1 MSEDRDDRPPVI
13 GVGTLNIS
21 PRARALVNEVLDS
34 NRLSYGPMTRRFEA
48 GFARAHGCRFGVM
61 SNSGTSALLV
71 ALAALKELHGWA
83 DGDEVILPA
92 VTFAGTANI
101 VFHARMRPVLVD
113 VDPIHYELDPEKIE
127 AAVTSRTRALI
138 PVHVFGQPCD
148 MDPVL
153 ELARQYGLRVIE
165 DSAETMF
172 ARYKGRSV
180 GSLGEIGCFSTYA
193 AHLLTTGVGGL
204 NTTDNPEYAEKL
216 RSLINHGRDSTYL
229 NIDDDDR
236 KSPEELRRIVAR
248 RFSFVSLGYSFRLTE
263 MEAALGLAQLEVGTE
278 MIARRRTNAAWLTG
292 KLSGHEAFLQLPR
305 IRPGCEHSFMMY
317 PIVLRD
323 RKKDAL
329 VDFLEQ
335 NRVETREM
343 LPLTNQPLYQRLMG
357 IGEADY
363 PVAGWINTSGFY
375 IGCHQDL
382 SSTDLDRIVE
392 LFDRFFKDGPTQEAG
407 RRKT

>member
-1 MSEDRDDRPPVI
+1 MSEDREVRPPII
-13 GVGTLNIS
+13 GVGTMNIS
-21 PRARALVNEVLDS
+21 PRAKALVNEVLDS
-34 NRLSYGPMTRRFEA
+34 NRLSYGPMTQAFEA
-48 GFARAHGCRFGVM
+48 GFAQAHACRFGVM

-92 VTFAGTANI
+92 VTFAGTVNI

-127 AAVTSRTRALI
+127 AAVTPRTRAVI

-148 MDPVL
+148 MDHVL
-153 ELARQYGLRVIE
+153 ELARRYGLRVIE

-172 ARYKGRSV
+172 ATYRGRSV
-180 GSLGEIGCFSTYA
+180 GSLGDIGCFSTYA

-204 NTTDNPEYAEKL
+204 NTTDNPEYADKL

-229 NIDDDDR
+229 NIDDDDL
-236 KSPEELRRIVAR
+236 KSPEELRRIVSR

-278 MIARRRTNAAWLTG
+278 LIAVRRKNAAYLTR

-305 IRPGCEHSFMMY
+305 IRTGCEHSFMMY
-317 PIVLRD
+317 PIVLRE
-323 RKKDAL
+323 REKDAL
-329 VDFLEQ
+329 VNFLEQ

-343 LPLTNQPLYQRLMG
+343 LPLTNQPLYRRLLD
-357 IGEADY
+357 IGETDY
-363 PVAGWINTSGFY
+363 PVAGWINRSGFY

-382 SSTDLDRIVE
+382 TLADLDRIVE
-392 LFDRFFKDGPTQEAG
+392 LFDRFFRGGQA
-407 RRKT
+407 

>member
-153 ELARQYGLRVIE
+153 ELARRYGLRVIE

-180 GSLGEIGCFSTYA
+180 GSLGEISIVGSGLPVSTGAALAYKMRGEDKVSLCFFGDGASSQGTFHESLNLAAIWKLPVVYVCENNGYGELTSAKDAISVEDISVRAVGYDMPGVTVDGQDALAVFEAVSEAVERARGGGGPSLVETKTYRFENHA
-193 AHLLTTGVGGL
+193 IGRLPEHYRSAEEVEYWRTQRDPLVLFRQVLLERGF
-204 NTTDNPEYAEKL
+204 DEQQ
-216 RSLINHGRDSTYL
+216 
-229 NIDDDDR
+229 IDDLEAAV
-236 KSPEELRRIVAR
+236 SEEIVAAIEFAR
-248 RFSFVSLGYSFRLTE
+248 QSPSPPP
-263 MEAALGLAQLEVGTE
+263 EAAFTHLFANP
-278 MIARRRTNAAWLTG
+278 A
-292 KLSGHEAFLQLPR
+292 S
-305 IRPGCEHSFMMY
+305 S
-317 PIVLRD
+317 
-323 RKKDAL
+323 
-329 VDFLEQ
+329 
-335 NRVETREM
+335 
-343 LPLTNQPLYQRLMG
+343 
-357 IGEADY
+357 
-363 PVAGWINTSGFY
+363 AG
-375 IGCHQDL
+375 
-382 SSTDLDRIVE
+382 
-392 LFDRFFKDGPTQEAG
+392 
-407 RRKT
+407 

>member
-1 MSEDRDDRPPVI
+1 MSEDRDVRPPAI
-13 GVGTLNIS
+13 GVGTMNVS

-34 NRLSYGPMTRRFEA
+34 NRLSYGPMTRAFEA

-71 ALAALKELHGWA
+71 SLAAMKELHGWA

-92 VTFAGTANI
+92 VTFAGTVNI
-101 VFHARMRPVLVD
+101 VIHARMRPVLAD
-113 VDPIHYELDPEKIE
+113 VDPIHYDLDPEKIE
-127 AAVTSRTRALI
+127 AAVTPRTRAVI

-148 MDPVL
+148 MDPIL
-153 ELARQYGLRVIE
+153 ELSRRYGLRVIE

-172 ARYKGRSV
+172 AGYKGRSV

-248 RFSFVSLGYSFRLTE
+248 RFSFLSLGYSFRLTE

-278 MIARRRTNAAWLTG
+278 MIASRRKNAAYLTR

-305 IRPGCEHSFMMY
+305 IRPGCDHSFMMY

-329 VDFLEQ
+329 VNFLEQ

-343 LPLTNQPLYQRLMG
+343 LPLTNQPLYQRLLG

-363 PVAGWINTSGFY
+363 PVAGWINRSGFY

-382 SSTDLDRIVE
+382 SAADLNRIVE
-392 LFDRFFKDGPTQEAG
+392 LFDRFFTGGPTQKAV
-407 RRKT
+407 RR

>member
-1 MSEDRDDRPPVI
+1 MSEDRDNRPPVI
-13 GVGTLNIS
+13 GVGTMNIS
-21 PRARALVNEVLDS
+21 PRARALLNEVLDS
-34 NRLSYGPMTRRFEA
+34 NRLSYGPMTRAFEA
-48 GFARAHGCRFGVM
+48 RFARAHGCRFGVL

-113 VDPIHYELDPEKIE
+113 VDPIHYELDPERIE
-127 AAVTSRTRALI
+127 AAVTSRTRAVI

-153 ELARQYGLRVIE
+153 ELARRYGLRVIE

-172 ARYKGRSV
+172 AGYNGRSV

-193 AHLLTTGVGGL
+193 AHLLATGVGGL
-204 NTTDNPEYAEKL
+204 NTTDNPEYANKL
-216 RSLINHGRDSTYL
+216 RSLINHGRDSAYL

-236 KSPEELRRIVAR
+236 KSPEELRKIVSR
-248 RFSFVSLGYSFRLTE
+248 RFSFVSIGYSFRLTE
-263 MEAALGLAQLEVGTE
+263 MEAAIGLAQLEAGAEIVAG
-278 MIARRRTNAAWLTG
+278 RRRNAAWLTR
-292 KLSGHEAFLQLPR
+292 KLSDHEAILQLPR
-305 IRPGCEHSFMMY
+305 IRRGCEHSFMMY

-343 LPLTNQPLYQRLMG
+343 LPLTNQPLYQRLLD
-357 IGEADY
+357 IREAEF
-363 PVAGWINTSGFY
+363 PVAEWINSNGFY

-382 SSTDLDRIVE
+382 TLSDLDRIVE
-392 LFDRFFKDGPTQEAG
+392 LFDRFFRG
-407 RRKT
+407 

>member
-1 MSEDRDDRPPVI
+1 MSEDRDDLQPVI

-48 GFARAHGCRFGVM
+48 GFAQAHGCRFGVM

-92 VTFAGTANI
+92 VTFAGTANVVI
-101 VFHARMRPVLVD
+101 HARMRPVLVD

-138 PVHVFGQPCD
+138 PVHVFGQPCE

-153 ELARQYGLRVIE
+153 ELARRYGLRVIE

-263 MEAALGLAQLEVGTE
+263 MEAALGLAQLEVGAE

-305 IRPGCEHSFMMY
+305 IRPGCDHSFMMY

-329 VDFLEQ
+329 VNFLEQ

-343 LPLTNQPLYQRLMG
+343 LPLTNQPLYQRLLG

-363 PVAGWINTSGFY
+363 PVAGWINRSGFY

-382 SSTDLDRIVE
+382 SSDDLDRIVE
-392 LFDRFFKDGPTQEAG
+392 LFDRFFRGGPTQKAV
-407 RRKT
+407 RR

>member
-1 MSEDRDDRPPVI
+1 MSEDRDIRPPVI
-13 GVGTLNIS
+13 GVGTMNIS
-21 PRARALVNEVLDS
+21 PRARSLVNEVLDS
-34 NRLSYGPMTRRFEA
+34 NRLSYGPKTQAFEA

-127 AAVTSRTRALI
+127 AAVTSRTRAVI
-138 PVHVFGQPCD
+138 PVHVFGQACD

-153 ELARQYGLRVIE
+153 ELARRYGLSVIE

-172 ARYKGRSV
+172 ATYHGRSV

-204 NTTDNPEYAEKL
+204 NTTDNPDYAEKL

-236 KSPEELRRIVAR
+236 KSPEELRRIVSR

-263 MEAALGLAQLEVGTE
+263 MEAALGLAQLEVWPE
-278 MIARRRTNAAWLTG
+278 MIARRRKNAALLTRR
-292 KLSGHEAFLQLPR
+292 LSGHEAFLQLPR

-329 VDFLEQ
+329 VNFLEE

-343 LPLTNQPLYQRLMG
+343 LPLTNQPLYQQLLE
-357 IGEADY
+357 ISEADY
-363 PVAGWINTSGFY
+363 PVAGWINRSGFY

-382 SSTDLDRIVE
+382 TSTDLDRIVE
-392 LFDRFFKDGPTQEAG
+392 LFDRFFRA
-407 RRKT
+407 

>member
-1 MSEDRDDRPPVI
+1 MPEDRDNRLPLI
-13 GVGTLNIS
+13 GVGTLRVS
-21 PRARALVNEVLDS
+21 PRARALVNRVLDS
-34 NRLSYGPMTRRFEA
+34 NRLSYGPMTQAFEA

-71 ALAALKELHGWA
+71 ALAALKELHGWE

-92 VTFAGTANI
+92 VTFAVTANI
-101 VFHARMRPVLVD
+101 VFHGRMRPVVVD
-113 VDPIHYELDPEKIE
+113 VDPRHYELDPEKIE
-127 AAVTSRTRALI
+127 AAVTPRTRAII

-153 ELARQYGLRVIE
+153 ELARRYGLRVIE

-172 ARYKGRSV
+172 AGYKGRSV

-204 NTTDNPEYAEKL
+204 NTTDDPGYAQKL

-229 NIDDDDR
+229 NIDDDR
-236 KSPEELRRIVAR
+236 KSPEELREIVAR

-263 MEAALGLAQLEVGTE
+263 MEAALGLAQLEVATE
-278 MIARRRTNAAWLTG
+278 MIASRRKNAAYLTRG
-292 KLSGHEAFLQLPR
+292 LSEHEALLQLPR

-317 PIVLRD
+317 PIVLSD

-329 VDFLEQ
+329 VNFLEQ
-335 NRVETREM
+335 NGVETREM
-343 LPLTNQPLYQRLMG
+343 LPLTNQPLYQRLLG
-357 IGEADY
+357 ICEADY
-363 PVAGWINTSGFY
+363 PVAEWINRSGFY

-382 SSTDLDRIVE
+382 TLADLDRIVE
-392 LFDRFFKDGPTQEAG
+392 LFGRFFRSGEA
-407 RRKT
+407 

>member
-1 MSEDRDDRPPVI
+1 MSEDRDIRPPVI
-13 GVGTLNIS
+13 GVGTMNIS
-21 PRARALVNEVLDS
+21 PRARSLVNEVLDS
-34 NRLSYGPMTRRFEA
+34 NRLSYGPKTQAFEA

-127 AAVTSRTRALI
+127 AAVTSRTRAVI
-138 PVHVFGQPCD
+138 PVHVFGQACD

-153 ELARQYGLRVIE
+153 ELARRYGLSVIE

-172 ARYKGRSV
+172 ATYHGRSV

-204 NTTDNPEYAEKL
+204 NTTDNPDYAEKL

-236 KSPEELRRIVAR
+236 KSPEELRRIVSR

-263 MEAALGLAQLEVGTE
+263 MEAALGLAQLEVWPE
-278 MIARRRTNAAWLTG
+278 MIARRRKNAALLTRR
-292 KLSGHEAFLQLPR
+292 LSGHEAFLQLPR

-329 VDFLEQ
+329 VNFLEE

-343 LPLTNQPLYQRLMG
+343 LPLTNQPLYQQLLE
-357 IGEADY
+357 ISEADY
-363 PVAGWINTSGFY
+363 PVAEWINRSGFY

-382 SSTDLDRIVE
+382 TSTDLDRIVE
-392 LFDRFFKDGPTQEAG
+392 LFDRFFSGGPTREAG

>member
-92 VTFAGTANI
+92 VTFAGTVNI
-101 VFHARMRPVLVD
+101 VVHARMRPVLVD

-127 AAVTSRTRALI
+127 ASVTPRTRALI

-153 ELARQYGLRVIE
+153 ELARRYGLRVIE

-172 ARYKGRSV
+172 AGYKGRSV

-204 NTTDNPEYAEKL
+204 NATDNPEYAEKL

-263 MEAALGLAQLEVGTE
+263 MEAALGLAQLEEGSE
-278 MIARRRTNAAWLTG
+278 MIARRRMNAAWLTG

-305 IRPGCEHSFMMY
+305 IRPGCDHSFMMY

-329 VDFLEQ
+329 VNFLEQ

-343 LPLTNQPLYQRLMG
+343 LPFTNQPLYQRLLG

-363 PVAGWINTSGFY
+363 PVAGWINRSGFY

-382 SSTDLDRIVE
+382 SSADLDRIVE
-392 LFDRFFKDGPTQEAG
+392 LFDRFFNDGPTQKAV
-407 RRKT
+407 RR

>member
-1 MSEDRDDRPPVI
+1 MSEDCDVRPPAI
-13 GVGTLNIS
+13 GVGTMNIS

-34 NRLSYGPMTRRFEA
+34 NRLSYGPMTRAFET

-71 ALAALKELHGWA
+71 ALAAMKELHGWA

-92 VTFAGTANI
+92 VTFAGTVNI
-101 VFHARMRPVLVD
+101 VIHARMRPVLAD
-113 VDPIHYELDPEKIE
+113 VDPIHYDLDPEKIE
-127 AAVTSRTRALI
+127 AAVTPRTRAVI

-148 MDPVL
+148 MDPIL
-153 ELARQYGLRVIE
+153 ELSQRYGLRVIE

-172 ARYKGRSV
+172 ATYNGRSV

-204 NTTDNPEYAEKL
+204 NTTDNPEYTDKL

-229 NIDDDDR
+229 NIDDDER
-236 KSPEELRRIVAR
+236 KSPEELRKIVSR

-278 MIARRRTNAAWLTG
+278 MIAARRKNAAWLTR

-323 RKKDAL
+323 RKKHAL
-329 VDFLEQ
+329 VDFLEE

-343 LPLTNQPLYQRLMG
+343 LPLTNQPLYHRLLD
-357 IGEADY
+357 ISEADY
-363 PVAGWINTSGFY
+363 PVAGWINRSGFY

-382 SSTDLDRIVE
+382 TSTDLDRIVE
-392 LFDRFFKDGPTQEAG
+392 LFDRFFTP
-407 RRKT
+407 

>member
-21 PRARALVNEVLDS
+21 PLARALVNEALDS

-48 GFARAHGCRFGVM
+48 GFAQAHGCRFGVM

-153 ELARQYGLRVIE
+153 ALARRYGLRVIE

-172 ARYKGRSV
+172 AGYKGRSV
-180 GSLGEIGCFSTYA
+180 GSLSEIGCFSTYA

-216 RSLINHGRDSTYL
+216 RSLINHGRDSKYL

-278 MIARRRTNAAWLTG
+278 IIARRRTNADWLTG

-305 IRPGCEHSFMMY
+305 IRPGCDHSFMMY

-329 VDFLEQ
+329 VNFLEQ

-343 LPLTNQPLYQRLMG
+343 LPLTNQPLYQRLLG

-363 PVAGWINTSGFY
+363 PVAGWINRSGFY

-382 SSTDLDRIVE
+382 SSDDLDRIVE
-392 LFDRFFKDGPTQEAG
+392 LFDRFFTG
-407 RRKT
+407 

>member
-1 MSEDRDDRPPVI
+1 MSEDRELRPPVI
-13 GVGTLNIS
+13 GVGTMNIS

-34 NRLSYGPMTRRFEA
+34 NRLSYGPMTQAFED

-71 ALAALKELHGWA
+71 ALAALKELHGWD

-113 VDPIHYELDPEKIE
+113 VDPIHYELDPERIE
-127 AAVTSRTRALI
+127 AAVTSRTRAVI

-153 ELARQYGLRVIE
+153 ELAGRYGLRVIE

-172 ARYKGRSV
+172 ATYNGRSV

-204 NTTDNPEYAEKL
+204 NTTDNPDYAEKL

-236 KSPEELRRIVAR
+236 KSPEELRRIVSR

-263 MEAALGLAQLEVGTE
+263 MEAALGLAQLEVWPE
-278 MIARRRTNAAWLTG
+278 MIARRRKNAAYLTRR
-292 KLSGHEAFLQLPR
+292 LSGHEAFLQLPR

-329 VDFLEQ
+329 VNFLEE
-335 NRVETREM
+335 NRVETRDM
-343 LPLTNQPLYQRLMG
+343 LPLTNQPLFRQLLE
-357 IGEADY
+357 ISEADY
-363 PVAGWINTSGFY
+363 PVAGWINGSGFY

-382 SSTDLDRIVE
+382 TSSDLDRIVE
-392 LFDRFFKDGPTQEAG
+392 LFERFFSGGPTPFLKEE
-407 RRKT
+407 

>member
-1 MSEDRDDRPPVI
+1 MSEDREVRPPII
-13 GVGTLNIS
+13 GVGTMNVS
-21 PRARALVNEVLDS
+21 PRAKALVNEVLDS
-34 NRLSYGPMTRRFEA
+34 NRLSYGPMTQAFEA
-48 GFARAHGCRFGVM
+48 GFAQAHACRFGVM

-92 VTFAGTANI
+92 VTFAGTVNI

-127 AAVTSRTRALI
+127 AAVTPRTRAVI

-148 MDPVL
+148 MDHVL
-153 ELARQYGLRVIE
+153 ELARRYGLRVIE

-172 ARYKGRSV
+172 ATYKGRSV
-180 GSLGEIGCFSTYA
+180 GSLGDIGCFSTYA

-204 NTTDNPEYAEKL
+204 NTTDNPEYADKL

-236 KSPEELRRIVAR
+236 KSPEELRRIVSR

-278 MIARRRTNAAWLTG
+278 LIAVRRKNAAYLTR

-305 IRPGCEHSFMMY
+305 IRTGCEHSFMMY
-317 PIVLRD
+317 PIVLRE
-323 RKKDAL
+323 REKDAL
-329 VDFLEQ
+329 VNFLEQ

-343 LPLTNQPLYQRLMG
+343 LPLTNQPLYRRLLD
-357 IGEADY
+357 IGETDY
-363 PVAGWINTSGFY
+363 PVAGWINRSGFY
-375 IGCHQDL
+375 VGCHQDL
-382 SSTDLDRIVE
+382 TLADLDRIVE
-392 LFDRFFKDGPTQEAG
+392 LFDRFFRGGQA
-407 RRKT
+407 

>member
-21 PRARALVNEVLDS
+21 PRARALVNEVMDS
-34 NRLSYGPMTRRFEA
+34 NRLSYGPMTQRFEA
-48 GFARAHGCRFGVM
+48 GFARAHACRFGVM

-71 ALAALKELHGWA
+71 ALAALKELHGWD

-113 VDPIHYELDPEKIE
+113 VDPIHYELDPEKTE
-127 AAVTSRTRALI
+127 AAVTSRTRAVI

-148 MDPVL
+148 MDPIL
-153 ELARQYGLRVIE
+153 ELARLYGLRVIE

-172 ARYKGRSV
+172 ATYNGRSV

-204 NTTDNPEYAEKL
+204 NTTDNPEYADKL

-236 KSPEELRRIVAR
+236 KSPEELRRIVSR

-278 MIARRRTNAAWLTG
+278 MIASRRKNAAYLTR

-305 IRPGCEHSFMMY
+305 IRRGCEHSFMMY
-317 PIVLRD
+317 PIVLRV

-329 VDFLEQ
+329 VNFLEQ

-343 LPLTNQPLYQRLMG
+343 LPLTNQPLYQRLLG
-357 IGEADY
+357 IGESDY
-363 PVAGWINTSGFY
+363 PVAGWINRSGFY

-382 SSTDLDRIVE
+382 SLTDLDRIVE
-392 LFDRFFKDGPTQEAG
+392 LFDRFFKGGPTQKAV
-407 RRKT
+407 RR

>member
-1 MSEDRDDRPPVI
+1 MSEDREVRPPII
-13 GVGTLNIS
+13 GVGTMNVS
-21 PRARALVNEVLDS
+21 PRAKALVNEVLDS
-34 NRLSYGPMTRRFEA
+34 NRLSYGPMTQAFEA
-48 GFARAHGCRFGVM
+48 GFAQAHACRFGVM

-92 VTFAGTANI
+92 VTFAGTVNI

-127 AAVTSRTRALI
+127 AAVTPRTRAVI

-148 MDPVL
+148 MDHVL
-153 ELARQYGLRVIE
+153 ELARRYGLRVIE

-172 ARYKGRSV
+172 ATYRGRSV
-180 GSLGEIGCFSTYA
+180 GSLGDIGCFSTYA

-204 NTTDNPEYAEKL
+204 NTTDNPDYADKL

-236 KSPEELRRIVAR
+236 KSPEELRRIVSR

-278 MIARRRTNAAWLTG
+278 LIAVRRKNAAYLTR
-292 KLSGHEAFLQLPR
+292 KLSGHEASLQLPR
-305 IRPGCEHSFMMY
+305 IRTGCEHSFMMY
-317 PIVLRD
+317 PIVLRE
-323 RKKDAL
+323 REKDAL
-329 VDFLEQ
+329 VNFLEQ

-343 LPLTNQPLYQRLMG
+343 LPLTNQPLYRRLLD
-357 IGEADY
+357 IGETDY
-363 PVAGWINTSGFY
+363 PVAGWINRSGFY
-375 IGCHQDL
+375 VGCHQDL
-382 SSTDLDRIVE
+382 TLADLDRIVE
-392 LFDRFFKDGPTQEAG
+392 LFDRFFRGGQA
-407 RRKT
+407 

>member
-153 ELARQYGLRVIE
+153 ELARRYGLRVIE

-263 MEAALGLAQLEVGTE
+263 MEAALGLAQLEVGAE

-305 IRPGCEHSFMMY
+305 IRPGCDHSFMMY

-329 VDFLEQ
+329 VNFLEQ

-343 LPLTNQPLYQRLMG
+343 LPLTNQPLYQRLLG

-363 PVAGWINTSGFY
+363 PVAGWINRSGFY

-382 SSTDLDRIVE
+382 SSDDLDRIVE
-392 LFDRFFKDGPTQEAG
+392 LFDRFFRGGTTQKAV
-407 RRKT
+407 RR

>member
-153 ELARQYGLRVIE
+153 ELARRYGLRVIE

-216 RSLINHGRDSTYL
+216 RSLINHGRNSTYL

-263 MEAALGLAQLEVGTE
+263 MEAALGLAQLEAGTE

-305 IRPGCEHSFMMY
+305 IRPGCDHSFMMY

-329 VDFLEQ
+329 VNFLEL

-363 PVAGWINTSGFY
+363 PVAGWINRSGFY

-382 SSTDLDRIVE
+382 TSTDLGRIVE
-392 LFDRFFKDGPTQEAG
+392 LFDRFFRP
-407 RRKT
+407 

>member
-1 MSEDRDDRPPVI
+1 VSEDREVRPPVI
-13 GVGTLNIS
+13 GVGTMNVS
-21 PRARALVNEVLDS
+21 PRAKALVNEVLDS
-34 NRLSYGPMTRRFEA
+34 NRLSYGPMTQAFEA
-48 GFARAHGCRFGVM
+48 GFAQAHACRFGVM

-92 VTFAGTANI
+92 VTFAGTVNI

-127 AAVTSRTRALI
+127 AAVTPRTRAVI

-148 MDPVL
+148 MDHVL
-153 ELARQYGLRVIE
+153 ELARRYGLRVIE

-172 ARYKGRSV
+172 ATYRGRSV
-180 GSLGEIGCFSTYA
+180 GSLGDIGCFSTYA

-204 NTTDNPEYAEKL
+204 NTTDNPDYADKL

-236 KSPEELRRIVAR
+236 KSPEELRRIVSR

-278 MIARRRTNAAWLTG
+278 LIAVRRKNAAYLTR

-305 IRPGCEHSFMMY
+305 IRTGCEHSFMMY
-317 PIVLRD
+317 PIVLRE
-323 RKKDAL
+323 REKDAL
-329 VDFLEQ
+329 VNFLEQ

-343 LPLTNQPLYQRLMG
+343 LPLTNQPLYRRLLD
-357 IGEADY
+357 IGETDY
-363 PVAGWINTSGFY
+363 PVAGWINRSGFY
-375 IGCHQDL
+375 VGCHQDL
-382 SSTDLDRIVE
+382 TLTDLDRIVE
-392 LFDRFFKDGPTQEAG
+392 LFDRFFRGGPTP
-407 RRKT
+407 

>member
-1 MSEDRDDRPPVI
+1 MSEDRDDRLPVI

-113 VDPIHYELDPEKIE
+113 VDPLHYELDPEKIE

-153 ELARQYGLRVIE
+153 ELARRYGLRVIE

-204 NTTDNPEYAEKL
+204 NTTGNPEYAEKL

-278 MIARRRTNAAWLTG
+278 MIARRRTNAAWLTR
-292 KLSGHEAFLQLPR
+292 KLSVHETSLQLPR

-329 VDFLEQ
+329 VNILEQ

-343 LPLTNQPLYQRLMG
+343 LPLTNQPLYQRLLG

-382 SSTDLDRIVE
+382 SSADLNRIVE
-392 LFDRFFKDGPTQEAG
+392 LFDRFFKDGPTP
-407 RRKT
+407 

>member
-1 MSEDRDDRPPVI
+1 MSEDREVRPPVI
-13 GVGTLNIS
+13 GVGTMNVS
-21 PRARALVNEVLDS
+21 PRAKALVNEVLDS
-34 NRLSYGPMTRRFEA
+34 NRLSYGPMTQAFEA
-48 GFARAHGCRFGVM
+48 GFAQAHACRFGVM

-92 VTFAGTANI
+92 VTFAGTVNI

-127 AAVTSRTRALI
+127 AAVTPRTRAVI

-148 MDPVL
+148 MDHVL
-153 ELARQYGLRVIE
+153 ELARRYGLRVIE

-172 ARYKGRSV
+172 ATYRGRSV
-180 GSLGEIGCFSTYA
+180 GSLGDIGCFSTYA

-204 NTTDNPEYAEKL
+204 NTTDNPDYADKL

-236 KSPEELRRIVAR
+236 KSPEELRRIVSR

-278 MIARRRTNAAWLTG
+278 LIAVRRKNAAYLTR

-305 IRPGCEHSFMMY
+305 IRTGCEHSFMMY
-317 PIVLRD
+317 PIVLRE
-323 RKKDAL
+323 REKDAL
-329 VDFLEQ
+329 VNFLEQ

-343 LPLTNQPLYQRLMG
+343 LPLTNQPLYRRLLD
-357 IGEADY
+357 IGETDY
-363 PVAGWINTSGFY
+363 PVAGWINRSGFY
-375 IGCHQDL
+375 VGCHQDL
-382 SSTDLDRIVE
+382 TLTDLDRIVE
-392 LFDRFFKDGPTQEAG
+392 LFDRFFRGGPTP
-407 RRKT
+407 

>member
-1 MSEDRDDRPPVI
+1 MSEDREVRPPII
-13 GVGTLNIS
+13 GVGTMNVS
-21 PRARALVNEVLDS
+21 PRAKALVNEVLDS
-34 NRLSYGPMTRRFEA
+34 NRLSYGPMTQAFEA
-48 GFARAHGCRFGVM
+48 GFAQAHACRFGVM

-92 VTFAGTANI
+92 VTFAGTVNI

-127 AAVTSRTRALI
+127 AAVTPRTRAVI

-148 MDPVL
+148 MDHVL
-153 ELARQYGLRVIE
+153 ELARRYGLRVIE

-172 ARYKGRSV
+172 ATYRGRSV
-180 GSLGEIGCFSTYA
+180 GSLGDIGCFSTYA

-204 NTTDNPEYAEKL
+204 NTTDNPEYADKL

-236 KSPEELRRIVAR
+236 KSPEELRRIVSR

-278 MIARRRTNAAWLTG
+278 LIAVRRKNAAYLTR

-305 IRPGCEHSFMMY
+305 IRTGCEHSFMMY
-317 PIVLRD
+317 PIVLRE
-323 RKKDAL
+323 REKDAL
-329 VDFLEQ
+329 VNFLEQ

-343 LPLTNQPLYQRLMG
+343 LPLTNQPLYRRLLD
-357 IGEADY
+357 IGETDY
-363 PVAGWINTSGFY
+363 PVAGWINRSGFY

-382 SSTDLDRIVE
+382 TLADLDRIVE
-392 LFDRFFKDGPTQEAG
+392 LFDRFFRGGQA
-407 RRKT
+407 

>member
-1 MSEDRDDRPPVI
+1 MSEDREVRPPII
-13 GVGTLNIS
+13 GVGTMNVS
-21 PRARALVNEVLDS
+21 PRAKALVNEVLDS
-34 NRLSYGPMTRRFEA
+34 NRLSYGPMTQAFEA
-48 GFARAHGCRFGVM
+48 GFAQAHACRFGVM
-61 SNSGTSALLV
+61 SNRATSALLV

-92 VTFAGTANI
+92 VTFAGTVNI

-127 AAVTSRTRALI
+127 AAVTPRTRAVI

-148 MDPVL
+148 MDHVL
-153 ELARQYGLRVIE
+153 ELARRYGLRVIE

-172 ARYKGRSV
+172 ATYRGRSV
-180 GSLGEIGCFSTYA
+180 GSLGDIGCFSTYA

-204 NTTDNPEYAEKL
+204 NTTDNPEYADKL

-236 KSPEELRRIVAR
+236 KSPEELRRIVSR

-278 MIARRRTNAAWLTG
+278 LIAVRRKNAAYLTR

-305 IRPGCEHSFMMY
+305 IRTGCEHSFMMY
-317 PIVLRD
+317 PIVLRE
-323 RKKDAL
+323 REKDAL
-329 VDFLEQ
+329 VNFLEQ

-343 LPLTNQPLYQRLMG
+343 LPLTNQPLYRRLLD
-357 IGEADY
+357 IGETDY
-363 PVAGWINTSGFY
+363 PVAGWINRSGFY

-382 SSTDLDRIVE
+382 TLADLDRIVE
-392 LFDRFFKDGPTQEAG
+392 LFDRFFRGGQA
-407 RRKT
+407 

>member
-1 MSEDRDDRPPVI
+1 MSEDRDIRPPVI
-13 GVGTLNIS
+13 GVGTMNIS
-21 PRARALVNEVLDS
+21 PRARSLVNEVLDS
-34 NRLSYGPMTRRFEA
+34 NRLSYGPKTQAFEA

-127 AAVTSRTRALI
+127 AAVTSRTRAVI
-138 PVHVFGQPCD
+138 PVHVFGQACD

-153 ELARQYGLRVIE
+153 ELARRYGLSVIE

-172 ARYKGRSV
+172 ATYHGRSV

-204 NTTDNPEYAEKL
+204 NTTDNPDYAEKL

-236 KSPEELRRIVAR
+236 KSPEELRRIVSR

-263 MEAALGLAQLEVGTE
+263 MEAALGLAQLEVWPE
-278 MIARRRTNAAWLTG
+278 MIARRRKNAALLTRR
-292 KLSGHEAFLQLPR
+292 LSGHEAFLQLPR

-329 VDFLEQ
+329 VNFLEE

-343 LPLTNQPLYQRLMG
+343 LPLTNQPLYQQLLE
-357 IGEADY
+357 ISEADY
-363 PVAGWINTSGFY
+363 PVAGWINRSGFY

-382 SSTDLDRIVE
+382 TSTDLDRIVE
-392 LFDRFFKDGPTQEAG
+392 LFDRFFSGGSTQKAV
-407 RRKT
+407 RR